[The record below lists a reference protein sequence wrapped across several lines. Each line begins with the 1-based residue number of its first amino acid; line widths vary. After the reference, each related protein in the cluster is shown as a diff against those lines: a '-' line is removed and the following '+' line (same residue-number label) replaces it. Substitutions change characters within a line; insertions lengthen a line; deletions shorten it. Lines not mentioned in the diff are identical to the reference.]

1 MYKIR
6 GKVKETEKTLFFNC
20 IFCHTE
26 RTFPVQSLSCCREG
40 EGVGR
45 RNVTDVCKALL
56 SSMARLS
63 QPFAWVSSRNRCFGS
78 SWLQGPLVG
87 PGCTAA
93 ELSEAPPSCA
103 SICRITAF
111 CRDRALCLS
120 RVAPPVWQGGQV
132 PAGAQL
138 VRTRELFPEQSALHL
153 SQMFCAVAFSATSI
167 SEQPLCPCYACFC
180 ERFRNSALLCA
191 FMWLPPNQ

>member
-45 RNVTDVCKALL
+45 RNVTDVCRRNVTDVCKALL
-56 SSMARLS
+56 RSMARLS
-63 QPFAWVSSRNRCFGS
+63 QLFAWVSSRNRCFGS

-103 SICRITAF
+103 SICRSHCFLQGPRIVS
-111 CRDRALCLS
+111 L
-120 RVAPPVWQGGQV
+120 QGGPTGV
-132 PAGAQL
+132 AGWPGASW
-138 VRTRELFPEQSALHL
+138 SAAGENKG
-153 SQMFCAVAFSATSI
+153 AVSGAKCFTPFSNV
-167 SEQPLCPCYACFC
+167 LCRCLQCHF
-180 ERFRNSALLCA
+180 NI
-191 FMWLPPNQ
+191 